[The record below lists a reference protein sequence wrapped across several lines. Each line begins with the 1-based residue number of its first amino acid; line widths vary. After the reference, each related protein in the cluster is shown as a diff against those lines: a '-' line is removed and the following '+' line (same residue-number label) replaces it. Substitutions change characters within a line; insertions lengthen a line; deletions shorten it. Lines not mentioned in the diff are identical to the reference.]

1 MGSIEFDN
9 GLALRCRVWEGW
21 LILDCEH
28 AYGNDASAVWCDSA
42 TVNADTG
49 YGNKCGR
56 VSYAARHT
64 IHYIANVLDDSFI
77 EINVDGV
84 Q

>member
-9 GLALRCRVWEGW
+9 GLVVRCRVWEGW

-28 AYGNDASAVWCDSA
+28 AYGNDASAVW
-42 TVNADTG
+42 
-49 YGNKCGR
+49 GR
-56 VSYAARHT
+56 VSFAARHT